1 MVRTFP
7 GPSHSEF
14 RCLSGILTHADEE
27 LVQQSQRIPKKVDNR
42 LQLDAAVAFY
52 LIQTHSS
59 FRVFAITFTH
69 LEWNKLIMREHLSPS
84 PCVLSKSEVESC
96 MQVEVIQR
104 LLRNDVC
111 TQRNSENIQCAQ
123 CIYNYIIIYI
133 YIIINI
139 YTWSFCKM
147 FTSALQLHACAAA
160 STTSWPPPGC
170 NARND
175 VTS

>member
-1 MVRTFP
+1 MLRTFP

-69 LEWNKLIMREHLSPS
+69 LEWNKLIMGEHLSPS

-96 MQVEVIQR
+96 WYKGYSEMTCAHKE
-104 LLRNDVC
+104 
-111 TQRNSENIQCAQ
+111 TQRISNVHNVNIM
-123 CIYNYIIIYI
+123 IY
-133 YIIINI
+133 IINI
-139 YTWSFCKM
+139 YTHIISFCKV
-147 FTSALQLHACAAA
+147 FTSGLQLHACAAA

>member
-1 MVRTFP
+1 MLRTFP

-52 LIQTHSS
+52 LIH
-59 FRVFAITFTH
+59 
-69 LEWNKLIMREHLSPS
+69 KLIMREHLSPS

-123 CIYNYIIIYI
+123 CIIYI
-133 YIIINI
+133 YICIRI
-139 YTWSFCKM
+139 YTCLFVKICH
-147 FTSALQLHACAAA
+147 QLCSSMPARQRPRLVGHPQDAMQE
-160 STTSWPPPGC
+160 TTSHRRPAHCVSGWLWSNRMKMTFP
-170 NARND
+170 D
-175 VTS
+175 H